1 MPCRVVMV
9 RCEQM
14 DRTRTNTTNGNPNDP
29 RTACS
34 DFRSDSK
41 PVTTTP
47 AGRSDDPSQIGVPQ
61 RVGESDHQ
69 GARVRTARI
78 NGFRKATAAARL
90 GGGASPSKWTRRTRP
105 WNASTP
111 AAVVDSFH
119 AGPRSATEVYS
130 GGEVPEAIAGG
141 SLGEPC
147 SHAVRKGSRIHGS
160 PVRPRAGRGRP
171 ERTRLTLACG
181 PFLFPA

>member
-1 MPCRVVMV
+1 MV

-14 DRTRTNTTNGNPNDP
+14 DRTRTNTTLGTPADP
-29 RTACS
+29 RIACS

-41 PVTTTP
+41 PTTTTSASRADETSP
-47 AGRSDDPSQIGVPQ
+47 HGAPQ

-69 GARVRTARI
+69 GARIRNARI
-78 NGFRKATAAARL
+78 SGFLQATAAARL